1 MTRATEEDYNF
12 SNTINLT
19 YIEGPYDIHVV
30 QTNKEEVNVYDHGK
44 YLYSTKIP
52 KVDVKYVDNARE
64 LKKSREIKIIQD
76 AQKNITWHHEDDQ
89 TMSCETEYQWISIHS
104 KRKTKILSLLEKYM
118 KVRNVSKIDLVNEKF
133 DYEINKLRDELT
145 NINKL
150 LDVIQ
155 APDGGDFPLHLI
167 YFKIN

>member
-12 SNTINLT
+12 SNTIKLT

-76 AQKNITWHHEDDQ
+76 AKKNITWHHEED
-89 TMSCETEYQWISIHS
+89 
-104 KRKTKILSLLEKYM
+104 
-118 KVRNVSKIDLVNEKF
+118 
-133 DYEINKLRDELT
+133 
-145 NINKL
+145 
-150 LDVIQ
+150 
-155 APDGGDFPLHLI
+155 
-167 YFKIN
+167 

>member
-12 SNTINLT
+12 SKTINLT

-64 LKKSREIKIIQD
+64 LKKAREIKIIQD
-76 AQKNITWHHEDDQ
+76 AKKNITWHHEED
-89 TMSCETEYQWISIHS
+89 
-104 KRKTKILSLLEKYM
+104 
-118 KVRNVSKIDLVNEKF
+118 
-133 DYEINKLRDELT
+133 
-145 NINKL
+145 
-150 LDVIQ
+150 
-155 APDGGDFPLHLI
+155 
-167 YFKIN
+167 